1 MVGVDNQLSNY
12 PKTFSGIKALKV
24 NFGTLTLNDAGRFQI
39 PNLLQPSNLRT
50 FTSLFVTKQD
60 PI

>member
-24 NFGTLTLNDAGRFQI
+24 NFGTLTLNDAGRF
-39 PNLLQPSNLRT
+39 
-50 FTSLFVTKQD
+50 KY
-60 PI
+60 